1 MIHVSTVRIPIPN
14 AETNGRDG
22 QVQRNRRLHPITNR
36 AESTQWRVRVW
47 YWAYH
52 PIIKHVACTEKCS
65 SNKAMTRRSLTNS
78 SKSKP
83 FGFHFQ
89 HGPTTL
95 AQVSIHHSYLA
106 HSLIFLI
113 YSSIFKQTPY
123 SSRVMVTLPSL
134 DFYRKLSMAKQ
145 INSRSLSIHTLPS
158 ISCSRAIR
166 ETCRVGSTQITWLD
180 RVKPMHKQYL
190 IIAD

>member
-36 AESTQWRVRVW
+36 AESTQWRVHVW

-65 SNKAMTRRSLTNS
+65 SIKAMTRQSLTNS

-106 HSLIFLI
+106 HVLIFLI
-113 YSSIFKQTPY
+113 YSSIFKQTLH
-123 SSRVMVTLPSL
+123 SSWVMVILPSL
-134 DFYRKLSMAKQ
+134 DFYRKLSMAKK

-158 ISCSRAIR
+158 ISCSRATR
-166 ETCRVGSTQITWLD
+166 ENMPNGFYTNHMTR
-180 RVKPMHKQYL
+180 
-190 IIAD
+190 

>member
-14 AETNGRDG
+14 AEMNGRDG

-36 AESTQWRVRVW
+36 AESAQWRVCVW

-52 PIIKHVACTEKCS
+52 PIIKHVACTEECS
-65 SNKAMTRRSLTNS
+65 SIKAMTRRSLTNS
-78 SKSKP
+78 SKSKL

-106 HSLIFLI
+106 HVLIIFLI

-134 DFYRKLSMAKQ
+134 DFYCKLSMAKQ
-145 INSRSLSIHTLPS
+145 VNSRCLNIHTLPS
-158 ISCSRAIR
+158 ISCSRAKR
-166 ETCRVGSTQITWLD
+166 ENMPSGFYTNH
-180 RVKPMHKQYL
+180 MN
-190 IIAD
+190 

>member
-1 MIHVSTVRIPIPN
+1 MIHMSTVRIPIPN

-36 AESTQWRVRVW
+36 AKSVQWRVRVW
-47 YWAYH
+47 YLAYH

-65 SNKAMTRRSLTNS
+65 SIKAMTRRSLTNS

-83 FGFHFQ
+83 LGFHSQ
-89 HGPTTL
+89 HDPTTL

-106 HSLIFLI
+106 HVLVSLI
-113 YSSIFKQTPY
+113 YSSIFRQTPY
-123 SSRVMVTLPSL
+123 NSQVMVTLSYL

-145 INSRSLSIHTLPS
+145 IKSISLNKHTLPS
-158 ISCSRAIR
+158 MSDSRARR
-166 ETCRVGSTQITWLD
+166 ENMPNEFYSHH
-180 RVKPMHKQYL
+180 MN
-190 IIAD
+190 

>member
-14 AETNGRDG
+14 AETNSRDG

-36 AESTQWRVRVW
+36 AESAQWRVRVW

-52 PIIKHVACTEKCS
+52 PIIKHVVCTEKYS
-65 SNKAMTRRSLTNS
+65 SIKAMTRRSLTNS

-106 HSLIFLI
+106 HVLIFLI
-113 YSSIFKQTPY
+113 YSSIFRQTPY
-123 SSRVMVTLPSL
+123 NSRVMVTLPSL
-134 DFYRKLSMAKQ
+134 DFYRTLRMAKQ
-145 INSRSLSIHTLPS
+145 INLRSLSIHTLTS
-158 ISCSRAIR
+158 ISCSRAKM
-166 ETCRVGSTQITWLD
+166 ENMPSGFYTNH
-180 RVKPMHKQYL
+180 MN
-190 IIAD
+190 

>member
-1 MIHVSTVRIPIPN
+1 MIHVSTVCILIPN

-22 QVQRNRRLHPITNR
+22 QVQRNCRLHPITNR
-36 AESTQWRVRVW
+36 AESAQWRVHIW

-65 SNKAMTRRSLTNS
+65 SIKAMTYRSLTNS
-78 SKSKP
+78 SKPKP

-95 AQVSIHHSYLA
+95 AQVSIHHSYLS
-106 HSLIFLI
+106 HTLIFLI

-123 SSRVMVTLPSL
+123 SLRVMVTLPSL
-134 DFYRKLSMAKQ
+134 DFYRNLSMAKK

-158 ISCSRAIR
+158 ISCSRAKR
-166 ETCRVGSTQITWLD
+166 ENMASEFYTNH
-180 RVKPMHKQYL
+180 MN
-190 IIAD
+190 

>member
-1 MIHVSTVRIPIPN
+1 MIHVSTVRTLVPN

-36 AESTQWRVRVW
+36 AESAQWRVHVW
-47 YWAYH
+47 YQAYH
-52 PIIKHVACTEKCS
+52 PIIKHVVRKEKCS
-65 SNKAMTRRSLTNS
+65 RNRHPKRRSLTNS
-78 SKSKP
+78 SKPKP

-95 AQVSIHHSYLA
+95 AQVSIHHSYIA
-106 HSLIFLI
+106 HVLIFLI

-145 INSRSLSIHTLPS
+145 INSRSL
-158 ISCSRAIR
+158 
-166 ETCRVGSTQITWLD
+166 V
-180 RVKPMHKQYL
+180 
-190 IIAD
+190 

>member
-1 MIHVSTVRIPIPN
+1 MIHVSTFASISN

-36 AESTQWRVRVW
+36 AESAQWRVCVW
-47 YWAYH
+47 YQAYH
-52 PIIKHVACTEKCS
+52 PIIKHVVRTEKCS
-65 SNKAMTRRSLTNS
+65 RNRHPKRRSLTNS
-78 SKSKP
+78 SKSKQ

-106 HSLIFLI
+106 HVLIIFLI

-145 INSRSLSIHTLPS
+145 INSRSL
-158 ISCSRAIR
+158 
-166 ETCRVGSTQITWLD
+166 V
-180 RVKPMHKQYL
+180 
-190 IIAD
+190 

>member
-1 MIHVSTVRIPIPN
+1 MIHVSTVRILIPN

-36 AESTQWRVRVW
+36 AESAQWRVRVW

-52 PIIKHVACTEKCS
+52 PIIKYVVCTKKCS
-65 SNKAMTRRSLTNS
+65 RNRRPKRWSLTNS

-89 HGPTTL
+89 HGPTTF

-106 HSLIFLI
+106 HVLIFLI
-113 YSSIFKQTPY
+113 HSSIFKQTPY

-134 DFYRKLSMAKQ
+134 DFYRNLSMAKQ
-145 INSRSLSIHTLPS
+145 INSRSLSIHTLPN

-166 ETCRVGSTQITWLD
+166 ETCRVGSTQIT
-180 RVKPMHKQYL
+180 
-190 IIAD
+190 

>member
-22 QVQRNRRLHPITNR
+22 QVHRSRRLLSITNC
-36 AESTQWRVRVW
+36 AESAQWRVRVW

-52 PIIKHVACTEKCS
+52 PIIKHVVCTEKCS
-65 SNKAMTRRSLTNS
+65 RNWHPKRRSLTNS
-78 SKSKP
+78 SKPKP

-95 AQVSIHHSYLA
+95 AQVSFHHSYLA
-106 HSLIFLI
+106 HVLIFLF

-134 DFYRKLSMAKQ
+134 DFYCKLSMAKQ
-145 INSRSLSIHTLPS
+145 VNFEKSKHSYFT
-158 ISCSRAIR
+158 
-166 ETCRVGSTQITWLD
+166 
-180 RVKPMHKQYL
+180 
-190 IIAD
+190 

>member
-14 AETNGRDG
+14 AETNDRDG
-22 QVQRNRRLHPITNR
+22 QVQRNCRLHPITNR
-36 AESTQWRVRVW
+36 TESAQWRVHVW

-52 PIIKHVACTEKCS
+52 PIIKHVVCMEKCS
-65 SNKAMTRRSLTNS
+65 RNRHPKRRFLTNS
-78 SKSKP
+78 SKSKS

-95 AQVSIHHSYLA
+95 AQVSIHHSYLV
-106 HSLIFLI
+106 HVLIFFI

-134 DFYRKLSMAKQ
+134 DFYRKLSMAKE

-158 ISCSRAIR
+158 ISCSRAKR
-166 ETCRVGSTQITWLD
+166 ENMPSGFYTNHMTR
-180 RVKPMHKQYL
+180 
-190 IIAD
+190 

>member
-1 MIHVSTVRIPIPN
+1 MIDVSTVRILIPKT
-14 AETNGRDG
+14 ETNGRDG
-22 QVQRNRRLHPITNR
+22 QVQRNCRLHPNTNR
-36 AESTQWRVRVW
+36 AESAQWRVRVW

-52 PIIKHVACTEKCS
+52 PIIKNVVCMEKCS
-65 SNKAMTRRSLTNS
+65 RNRHPKRRSLTDS

-83 FGFHFQ
+83 LGFHSQ

-95 AQVSIHHSYLA
+95 AQVSIHHSYLV
-106 HSLIFLI
+106 HVLIFLI

-145 INSRSLSIHTLPS
+145 FNSRSLNMHTLPS
-158 ISCSRAIR
+158 ISCSRAKR
-166 ETCRVGSTQITWLD
+166 ENISSGLYTIH
-180 RVKPMHKQYL
+180 MN
-190 IIAD
+190 

>member
-36 AESTQWRVRVW
+36 AESAQWRVHVW

-52 PIIKHVACTEKCS
+52 PIIKHVVCTKKCS
-65 SNKAMTRRSLTNS
+65 RNQHPKRRSLTNS
-78 SKSKP
+78 SKPKP
-83 FGFHFQ
+83 FGLHFQ

-95 AQVSIHHSYLA
+95 AQVSIHHSYLV
-106 HSLIFLI
+106 HVLIFLI
-113 YSSIFKQTPY
+113 YSSIFKKTPY
-123 SSRVMVTLPSL
+123 SSRVMVILPSL

-158 ISCSRAIR
+158 ISCSRATKENMPNEFYTNHMTR
-166 ETCRVGSTQITWLD
+166 
-180 RVKPMHKQYL
+180 
-190 IIAD
+190 

>member
-1 MIHVSTVRIPIPN
+1 MH
-14 AETNGRDG
+14 
-22 QVQRNRRLHPITNR
+22 RNRRSHSIK
-36 AESTQWRVRVW
+36 TQNSHRIRSRQGVTHASWLTFPLLSMWFVL
-47 YWAYH
+47 
-52 PIIKHVACTEKCS
+52 KGCS
-65 SNKAMTRRSLTNS
+65 RDRRPKRRSLTNS

-95 AQVSIHHSYLA
+95 AQVSFHHSYLA
-106 HSLIFLI
+106 HVLIFFI
-113 YSSIFKQTPY
+113 YSSISKQTPD

-166 ETCRVGSTQITWLD
+166 ETCRVGSTQIT
-180 RVKPMHKQYL
+180 
-190 IIAD
+190 

>member
-1 MIHVSTVRIPIPN
+1 MIHVSTVRISIPN
-14 AETNGRDG
+14 AETNNRDG
-22 QVQRNRRLHPITNR
+22 QVHRSRRLLSITNC
-36 AESTQWRVRVW
+36 AESAQWRVRIW
-47 YWAYH
+47 NWAYH
-52 PIIKHVACTEKCS
+52 PTIKHVVCTENCS
-65 SNKAMTRRSLTNS
+65 SIKAMTHRSLTNS

-95 AQVSIHHSYLA
+95 AQISIHHSYLA
-106 HSLIFLI
+106 YVLIFLI
-113 YSSIFKQTPY
+113 HSSIFKQTHY

-134 DFYRKLSMAKQ
+134 DFYRNLSMAKQ

-166 ETCRVGSTQITWLD
+166 ETCRVGSTQIT
-180 RVKPMHKQYL
+180 
-190 IIAD
+190 

>member
-1 MIHVSTVRIPIPN
+1 MIHVSTVRTLVPN

-36 AESTQWRVRVW
+36 AKSAQWRVRVW

-52 PIIKHVACTEKCS
+52 PIIKHVVCTEKCS
-65 SNKAMTRRSLTNS
+65 RNQRPKRRSLTNS

-83 FGFHFQ
+83 LGFHSQ

-106 HSLIFLI
+106 HVLILLI
-113 YSSIFKQTPY
+113 YSSIFRQTPY
-123 SSRVMVTLPSL
+123 NSRVMVTLPYL

-145 INSRSLSIHTLPS
+145 IKSMSLNKHTLPS
-158 ISCSRAIR
+158 MSDSRARR
-166 ETCRVGSTQITWLD
+166 ENMPNGFYSHH
-180 RVKPMHKQYL
+180 MN
-190 IIAD
+190 

>member
-1 MIHVSTVRIPIPN
+1 MIHVSTVRILIPN

-22 QVQRNRRLHPITNR
+22 QVQQNRRLHPITNR
-36 AESTQWRVRVW
+36 AESAQWKVRVW

-52 PIIKHVACTEKCS
+52 PIIKHVVCIEKCS
-65 SNKAMTRRSLTNS
+65 RNRHPKRRSLTNS
-78 SKSKP
+78 SKPKP

-95 AQVSIHHSYLA
+95 AQVSIHHSYID
-106 HSLIFLI
+106 HVLIFLI

-134 DFYRKLSMAKQ
+134 DFYHKLSMAKQ
-145 INSRSLSIHTLPS
+145 INSKSLSIHTLPS
-158 ISCSRAIR
+158 ISCSRAKR
-166 ETCRVGSTQITWLD
+166 ENMPSGFYTNHMTR
-180 RVKPMHKQYL
+180 
-190 IIAD
+190 

>member
-1 MIHVSTVRIPIPN
+1 MIHVSTVHILIPN
-14 AETNGRDG
+14 AETNCQDG

-36 AESTQWRVRVW
+36 AESVQWRVCVW
-47 YWAYH
+47 YLAYH

-65 SNKAMTRRSLTNS
+65 SIKAMTHWSLTNS

-106 HSLIFLI
+106 HVLIFLI
-113 YSSIFKQTPY
+113 YSGIFKQTPY

-145 INSRSLSIHTLPS
+145 INSKSLSIHTLPS
-158 ISCSRAIR
+158 ISCSRAKR
-166 ETCRVGSTQITWLD
+166 ENMPSGFYTNHMAR
-180 RVKPMHKQYL
+180 
-190 IIAD
+190 

>member
-1 MIHVSTVRIPIPN
+1 MIHVSTVLIPIPN

-36 AESTQWRVRVW
+36 AESAQWRVRVW
-47 YWAYH
+47 YLAYH

-65 SNKAMTRRSLTNS
+65 SIKAMTRRSLTNS

-95 AQVSIHHSYLA
+95 AQVSIHHSYLV
-106 HSLIFLI
+106 HVLIFLI

-145 INSRSLSIHTLPS
+145 IYSRSLRIHTLPS
-158 ISCSRAIR
+158 ISCSRAKR
-166 ETCRVGSTQITWLD
+166 ENMPSGFYTNHMTR
-180 RVKPMHKQYL
+180 
-190 IIAD
+190 

>member
-36 AESTQWRVRVW
+36 VESVQWRVRVR
-47 YWAYH
+47 YLAYH
-52 PIIKHVACTEKCS
+52 PIIKHVACMEKCS
-65 SNKAMTRRSLTNS
+65 SIKAMTHRSLTNS

-95 AQVSIHHSYLA
+95 AQVWIHHSYLA
-106 HSLIFLI
+106 HVLMFLI

-134 DFYRKLSMAKQ
+134 DFYRKLSMAKP
-145 INSRSLSIHTLPS
+145 INSRSLSIHILPS
-158 ISCSRAIR
+158 ISCSRDK
-166 ETCRVGSTQITWLD
+166 TKNMPSGFYTNHMTT
-180 RVKPMHKQYL
+180 
-190 IIAD
+190 

>member
-1 MIHVSTVRIPIPN
+1 MIHVSTVRICIPN
-14 AETNGRDG
+14 AETNGQDG
-22 QVQRNRRLHPITNR
+22 QVQWNRRLHPITNC
-36 AESTQWRVRVW
+36 AESAQWRVRVW

-65 SNKAMTRRSLTNS
+65 SIKAMTRRSLTNS
-78 SKSKP
+78 NKSKP

-106 HSLIFLI
+106 HVLIFLI

-145 INSRSLSIHTLPS
+145 ISSSCLNIHNLPS
-158 ISCSRAIR
+158 ISCSRAKR
-166 ETCRVGSTQITWLD
+166 ENMPSGFYTNHMTR
-180 RVKPMHKQYL
+180 
-190 IIAD
+190 

>member
-52 PIIKHVACTEKCS
+52 PIIKHVASTKKCS

-95 AQVSIHHSYLA
+95 AQISIHHSYLA
-106 HSLIFLI
+106 HVLIFLI
-113 YSSIFKQTPY
+113 HSSIFKQTHY
-123 SSRVMVTLPSL
+123 SSQVMVTLPSL
-134 DFYRKLSMAKQ
+134 DFYRNLSMAKQ
-145 INSRSLSIHTLPS
+145 INSRSLSIHTLTS

-166 ETCRVGSTQITWLD
+166 ETCRVGSTQIT
-180 RVKPMHKQYL
+180 
-190 IIAD
+190 